1 MAEEYFRKVPNFEY
15 VSRNSNEKNIDDY
28 VVVKNLFKRGKIRED
43 IFENLVFF
51 TEYNIVGDER
61 PDNVAYNVYDNPE
74 LDWIILLS
82 NNILNVQ
89 SEWPLTQR
97 DFDVVMSEKY
107 GTYENLY
114 SGIHHYEANEVRN
127 SLNQVVIPG
136 GTRLPQL
143 KRDYRKYLT
152 DGSLNPTYD
161 TMVPYFI
168 EYYDS
173 GLKKE
178 VLHTGFVIP
187 VTNFQFEDKIE
198 NDKRNIFI
206 LKPQYVG
213 VVLEDVENIMRYK
226 KGSEQ
231 YVSPSL
237 KRADNIRLWN

>member
-1 MAEEYFRKVPNFEY
+1 MTEEYFRKIPNFEY
-15 VSRNSNEKNIDDY
+15 VSRNSDEKNIDDY

-43 IFENLVFF
+43 IFENLVYF

-61 PDNVAYNVYDNPE
+61 PDNVAYKEYKDPQ
-74 LDWIILLS
+74 LDWVILLA
-82 NNILNVQ
+82 NNILNIQ

-97 DFDVVMSEKY
+97 DFDTVMTEKY

-114 SGIHHYEANEVRN
+114 AGIHHYEAKEIKNT
-127 SLNQVVIPG
+127 LNQVVIPE
-136 GTRLPQL
+136 GTRLPEL
-143 KRDYRKYLT
+143 RRDYRKYLPDQT
-152 DGSLNPTYD
+152 LNPDYD

-187 VTNFQFEDKIE
+187 ITNFEYEDKIE
-198 NDKRNIFI
+198 NEKRNIFI
-206 LKPQYVG
+206 LKSQYVG
-213 VVLEDVENIMRYK
+213 IVLEDLDKIMPYK
-226 KGSEQ
+226 KGGEQ
-231 YVSPSL
+231 YVSPTL